1 MDAELDDDSLSLSM
15 DEDRANISLGEGHVD
30 EIAAMRA
37 SLKSSTARTDW
48 KADMEMQEEEEKA
61 EFERRLA
68 PGVHGLIGTQ
78 ASWLPR
84 GTNTPES

>member
-61 EFERRLA
+61 EFERRR
-68 PGVHGLIGTQ
+68 HGT
-78 ASWLPR
+78 
-84 GTNTPES
+84 